1 MSRGGEAGEAREI
14 PGRADQADLNL
25 TIARMVGRHMRQAHE
40 RGNACETWKVKAG
53 DGGEER
59 IGHGVEMF
67 HLLSQTS
74 EIVVSLSEVHMA
86 KIEIEISDDVKEI
99 LEEIRAAKGAVSI
112 ERIAEEI
119 VRDTAVASKD
129 AKTSTSKDAVE
140 RIIGT
145 INALSKQL

>member
-1 MSRGGEAGEAREI
+1 
-14 PGRADQADLNL
+14 
-25 TIARMVGRHMRQAHE
+25 
-40 RGNACETWKVKAG
+40 
-53 DGGEER
+53 
-59 IGHGVEMF
+59 MF

-129 AKTSTSKDAVE
+129 AKNVD
-140 RIIGT
+140 
-145 INALSKQL
+145 Q